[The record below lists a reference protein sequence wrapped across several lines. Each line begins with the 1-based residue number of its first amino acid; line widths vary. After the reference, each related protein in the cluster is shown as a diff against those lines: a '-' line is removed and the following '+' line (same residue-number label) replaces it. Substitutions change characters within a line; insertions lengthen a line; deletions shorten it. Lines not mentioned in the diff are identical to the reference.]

1 MKRIA
6 FKNLFPITCKHA
18 LILKIPYNI
27 FLWENYQA
35 ELFWSIDN
43 GNNTPK
49 ETTTTIPILGPY
61 VKIIFALNNCNACF
75 FVCDIGWTNQKQ
87 TVDFDEDRYAP
98 IVQFSIVF
106 FFLFFSFLWFFLDL
120 YVYVTRMAKKSYA
133 FLELNC
139 FFNEFMLRS
148 SNFMW

>member
-106 FFLFFSFLWFFLDL
+106 FSYSFLFPGSFLISMSMSRKWQKKLCIFGAQLFFQ
-120 YVYVTRMAKKSYA
+120 RIHA
-133 FLELNC
+133 
-139 FFNEFMLRS
+139 
-148 SNFMW
+148 

>member
-27 FLWENYQA
+27 FLWENYEA
-35 ELFWSIDN
+35 ELFWPIDN

-87 TVDFDEDRYAP
+87 TVDFVEDRYAP

-106 FFLFFSFLWFFLDL
+106 FFLIIFFSLVL
-120 YVYVTRMAKKSYA
+120 S
-133 FLELNC
+133 
-139 FFNEFMLRS
+139 
-148 SNFMW
+148 

>member
-49 ETTTTIPILGPY
+49 ETTILILDPY
-61 VKIIFALNNCNACF
+61 VKIIFALNNCNASF
-75 FVCDIGWTNQKQ
+75 FCMWYWLDESEANCWFWWRPIRTNS
-87 TVDFDEDRYAP
+87 
-98 IVQFSIVF
+98 SIFNSV
-106 FFLFFSFLWFFLDL
+106 FFLFFSSLWFFLDL
-120 YVYVTRMAKKSYA
+120 YVYVTWMAKKSYA

>member
-27 FLWENYQA
+27 FLWENYEA
-35 ELFWSIDN
+35 ELFWPIDN

-49 ETTTTIPILGPY
+49 ETTIPILGPY

-75 FVCDIGWTNQKQ
+75 F
-87 TVDFDEDRYAP
+87 
-98 IVQFSIVF
+98 
-106 FFLFFSFLWFFLDL
+106 L
-120 YVYVTRMAKKSYA
+120 YVILVGRI
-133 FLELNC
+133 
-139 FFNEFMLRS
+139 RS
-148 SNFMW
+148 KLLILMKTDTHQ

>member
-27 FLWENYQA
+27 FLWENYEA
-35 ELFWSIDN
+35 ELFWPIDN

-49 ETTTTIPILGPY
+49 ETTIPILGPY

-75 FVCDIGWTNQKQ
+75 FCMWYWLDESEANCWFWWRPIRTNS
-87 TVDFDEDRYAP
+87 
-98 IVQFSIVF
+98 SIFNSVF
-106 FFLFFSFLWFFLDL
+106 FLILFFSLVLSWSLCLCHANGKKKLCIFGAQLFFQ
-120 YVYVTRMAKKSYA
+120 RIHA
-133 FLELNC
+133 
-139 FFNEFMLRS
+139 
-148 SNFMW
+148 